1 MNEVSFR
8 DSILDSIDTIVT
20 ESSND
25 VLFSLLDTADKAMMI
40 MENCADTDDIWK
52 YSIWQE
58 ADGNAEQIDKDKHPF
73 KENSTLKT
81 ILMLPINLIKFIFK
95 TISQA
100 FSPQKTEEAS
110 KLQKIA
116 SAAPKVA
123 NKVAGWFINED
134 GEIRWPVWVTTAGGT
149 AITIDAIV
157 AKIRGK
163 DGLAVKFFNLIK
175 DWISSHFGKLH
186 KIAKRYNQNFP
197 DSVSCDLK
205 ADGDN
210 PSYETNLNIEQADK
224 YLKSC
229 GEIFNTLDDKIKA
242 IADAKDDSVK
252 NKLSKELRAAIGKN
266 LVLIPFVN
274 SKQTYTLDQITNFY
288 KTHSEL
294 LKQSFNQ
301 DTVSK
306 FTTSYSAA
314 IQSTKKDTDKK
325 TGAQNKEESFAGH
338 IDPEAVNSVNV
349 FMSAMSEVVI
359 FIKNLQDGTN
369 QINTV
374 IADILKAAG
383 VSDDSQITSV
393 EEKGTAEQPETE
405 IKKVEETPK
414 PEPAPETQEPAEQNV
429 ENTPAA
435 GEQTETPTDET
446 GSTEASSEPS
456 TETQSENSVITPEE
470 NKGYTSQQALD
481 YAKSK
486 GQYRNATTNEKGQVI
501 NSKGIAIQK
510 LDGFGPKKFMRHSDG
525 LWYLEYAADDDF
537 DIVDTHYTAYVEFYD
552 EETGDIVEE
561 AFVDEDNDV
570 CYVLEGGTYL
580 GGSTVKRIYTPKS
593 KFTVDVNDDPI
604 SIEDDKQL
612 EEKLA
617 SLDSAKDRTRTVKI
631 KPTAKGLTVD
641 YISTKVSNNKSVR
654 IDTGHRL
661 VITGAA
667 AVKKSNIMR
676 NKDNV
681 EKTSKQSKT
690 IRIGKLG
697 EEQKKSLK
705 PDRDKAVQ
713 ESYDASIDATVSS
726 WYNK

>member
-8 DSILDSIDTIVT
+8 NDILDEIDEVVT

-110 KLQKIA
+110 KLQRIA

-134 GEIRWPVWVTTAGGT
+134 GEIRWPVVITTASGG
-149 AITIDAIV
+149 ALTIDAIV
-157 AKIRGK
+157 QKIRGK
-163 DGLAVKFFNLIK
+163 DGLAAKFINFIR

-205 ADGDN
+205 NDGDN

-242 IADAKDDSVK
+242 IADAKDDSEK

-306 FTTSYSAA
+306 FTTSYSNA
-314 IQSTKKDTDKK
+314 IQSTKGADVG
-325 TGAQNKEESFAGH
+325 TGAQNKEKSFAGH
-338 IDPEAVNSVNV
+338 IGSDAVNSVNV

-383 VSDDSQITSV
+383 VNDDSQITNI

-405 IKKVEETPK
+405 IKKADVPVEPAVEEYEEVTITDGKTPDGFPNGYFTK
-414 PEPAPETQEPAEQNV
+414 GADGKYVAVDADTTQIDPNTKYYKKKETAPPADQVETAAAAPADQV
-429 ENTPAA
+429 ETGGAA
-435 GEQTETPTDET
+435 QSGNDVTPTAVET
-446 GSTEASSEPS
+446 G
-456 TETQSENSVITPEE
+456 ETVQNGVIATAKDIDVDKFIGDKKFNRGDNLTPEE
-470 NKGYTSQQALD
+470 ALSLMKKTGAYPNARIEKISGQQKPVIFTTGNKSLL
-481 YAKSK
+481 
-486 GQYRNATTNEKGQVI
+486 GQKRDLNGNIAAYLT
-501 NSKGIAIQK
+501 NSKDIKNLKIHQST
-510 LDGFGPKKFMRHSDG
+510 DGTIT
-525 LWYLEYAADDDF
+525 LEYA
-537 DIVDTHYTAYVEFYD
+537 VD
-552 EETGDIVEE
+552 
-561 AFVDEDNDV
+561 DEDD
-570 CYVLEGGTYL
+570 
-580 GGSTVKRIYTPKS
+580 TPIDPSVSAWYS
-593 KFTVDVNDDPI
+593 K
-604 SIEDDKQL
+604 
-612 EEKLA
+612 
-617 SLDSAKDRTRTVKI
+617 
-631 KPTAKGLTVD
+631 
-641 YISTKVSNNKSVR
+641 
-654 IDTGHRL
+654 
-661 VITGAA
+661 
-667 AVKKSNIMR
+667 
-676 NKDNV
+676 
-681 EKTSKQSKT
+681 
-690 IRIGKLG
+690 
-697 EEQKKSLK
+697 
-705 PDRDKAVQ
+705 
-713 ESYDASIDATVSS
+713 
-726 WYNK
+726 

>member
-40 MENCADTDDIWK
+40 MENCTDTDDIWK

-110 KLQKIA
+110 KLQQIA

-134 GEIRWPVWVTTAGGT
+134 GEIRWPVVITTAGGG
-149 AITIDAIV
+149 ALTIDAIV
-157 AKIRGK
+157 QKIRGK
-163 DGLAVKFFNLIK
+163 DGLAVKFFKLIK

-186 KIAKRYNQNFP
+186 KIAKKYNQNFP

-205 ADGDN
+205 NDGDN

-242 IADAKDDSVK
+242 IADAKDDSEK

-306 FTTSYSAA
+306 FTTSYSSA
-314 IQSTKKDTDKK
+314 IQSTNKGTDEQ
-325 TGAQNKEESFAGH
+325 TGAQKKEAAFAGH
-338 IDPEAVNSVNV
+338 IDTEAVNSVNV

-383 VSDDSQITSV
+383 VSDGSQITNI

-405 IKKVEETPK
+405 IKKVEETSK
-414 PEPAPETQEPAEQNV
+414 PEEAAEAPVEQKAD
-429 ENTPAA
+429 EALA
-435 GEQTETPTDET
+435 DGETPTGET
-446 GSTEASSEPS
+446 ESTEESPVQSSDENPAETTSDSSEPVVVADARAKDIM
-456 TETQSENSVITPEE
+456 TYIDGKKFKAGQTITPEE
-470 NKGYTSQQALD
+470 AIALLAQSKAAPNAKAVKIPTQANPVIYTSKN
-481 YAKSK
+481 KSLLGRK
-486 GQYRNATTNEKGQVI
+486 VGLNIGAFADGKVT
-501 NSKGIAIQK
+501 AIKQNT
-510 LDGFGPKKFMRHSDG
+510 DGTIV
-525 LWYLEYAADDDF
+525 LEYA
-537 DIVDTHYTAYVEFYD
+537 VED
-552 EETGDIVEE
+552 EEPI
-561 AFVDEDNDV
+561 
-570 CYVLEGGTYL
+570 
-580 GGSTVKRIYTPKS
+580 
-593 KFTVDVNDDPI
+593 DPVV
-604 SIEDDKQL
+604 
-612 EEKLA
+612 A
-617 SLDSAKDRTRTVKI
+617 
-631 KPTAKGLTVD
+631 
-641 YISTKVSNNKSVR
+641 
-654 IDTGHRL
+654 
-661 VITGAA
+661 
-667 AVKKSNIMR
+667 
-676 NKDNV
+676 
-681 EKTSKQSKT
+681 
-690 IRIGKLG
+690 
-697 EEQKKSLK
+697 
-705 PDRDKAVQ
+705 
-713 ESYDASIDATVSS
+713 S

>member
-40 MENCADTDDIWK
+40 MENCVDTDDIWK

-58 ADGNAEQIDKDKHPF
+58 ADGNSEQIDKDKHPF

-110 KLQKIA
+110 KLQQIA

-134 GEIRWPVWVTTAGGT
+134 GEIRWPVWVTTAGGG

-157 AKIRGK
+157 ARIRGK
-163 DGLAVKFFNLIK
+163 NGLAVKFFKLIK

-186 KIAKRYNQNFP
+186 KIAKKYNQNFP

-205 ADGDN
+205 NDGDN

-242 IADAKDDSVK
+242 IADAKDDSEK

-306 FTTSYSAA
+306 FTTSYSTA
-314 IQSTKKDTDKK
+314 IQSTNKGTDEQ
-325 TGAQNKEESFAGH
+325 TGAQKKEAAFAGH
-338 IDPEAVNSVNV
+338 IDTEAVNSVNV

-383 VSDDSQITSV
+383 VSDGSQITNI

-405 IKKVEETPK
+405 IKKAEETPK
-414 PEPAPETQEPAEQNV
+414 PEEAAEAPVEQKAD
-429 ENTPAA
+429 EALA
-435 GEQTETPTDET
+435 DGETPTGET
-446 GSTEASSEPS
+446 ESTEESPVQSSDENPAETTSDSSEPVVVADARAKDIM
-456 TETQSENSVITPEE
+456 TYIDGKKFKAGQTITPEE
-470 NKGYTSQQALD
+470 AIALLAQSKAAPNAKAVKIPTQANPVIYTSKN
-481 YAKSK
+481 KSLLGRK
-486 GQYRNATTNEKGQVI
+486 VGLNIGAFADGKVT
-501 NSKGIAIQK
+501 AIKQNT
-510 LDGFGPKKFMRHSDG
+510 DGTIV
-525 LWYLEYAADDDF
+525 LEYA
-537 DIVDTHYTAYVEFYD
+537 VED
-552 EETGDIVEE
+552 EEPI
-561 AFVDEDNDV
+561 
-570 CYVLEGGTYL
+570 
-580 GGSTVKRIYTPKS
+580 
-593 KFTVDVNDDPI
+593 DPVV
-604 SIEDDKQL
+604 
-612 EEKLA
+612 A
-617 SLDSAKDRTRTVKI
+617 
-631 KPTAKGLTVD
+631 
-641 YISTKVSNNKSVR
+641 
-654 IDTGHRL
+654 
-661 VITGAA
+661 
-667 AVKKSNIMR
+667 
-676 NKDNV
+676 
-681 EKTSKQSKT
+681 
-690 IRIGKLG
+690 
-697 EEQKKSLK
+697 
-705 PDRDKAVQ
+705 
-713 ESYDASIDATVSS
+713 S

>member
-110 KLQKIA
+110 KLQQIA

-134 GEIRWPVWVTTAGGT
+134 GEIRWPVVITTAGGG
-149 AITIDAIV
+149 ALTIDAIV
-157 AKIRGK
+157 QKIRGK
-163 DGLAVKFFNLIK
+163 DGLAVKFFKLIK

-186 KIAKRYNQNFP
+186 KIAKKYNQNFP

-205 ADGDN
+205 NDGDN

-242 IADAKDDSVK
+242 IADAKDDSEK

-306 FTTSYSAA
+306 FTSSYSTA
-314 IQSTKKDTDKK
+314 IQSTKGAKET
-325 TGAQNKEESFAGH
+325 TGAQNKESRFASN
-338 IDPEAVNSVNV
+338 IDTEAVNSVNV

-383 VSDDSQITSV
+383 VNNDSQITNI

-414 PEPAPETQEPAEQNV
+414 PEDAAPDAQEPVEPTPEGQTDTNTAETSAEERPEQSSD
-429 ENTPAA
+429 ENPVGT
-435 GEQTETPTDET
+435 TSD
-446 GSTEASSEPS
+446 SSEP
-456 TETQSENSVITPEE
+456 TSEDEAKPEAGAESSESKITPDSVLTAQQVYDLLRKEGKTYFWDVVDGELYYYPNDEE
-470 NKGYTSQQALD
+470 EIPVDHMRIWLKNGSFKFGKSLNGDEFKGRMLRLHDDGKWYFDKENASDTSSVPMIKKGEHITAEQAKAAMEALGINVTDYKVENGVLVNPSGTKINGKLNLVKKGKTLDDSEGNKI
-481 YAKSK
+481 
-486 GQYRNATTNEKGQVI
+486 R
-501 NSKGIAIQK
+501 AIQRNT
-510 LDGFGPKKFMRHSDG
+510 DDNTYSFV
-525 LWYLEYAADDDF
+525 EYA
-537 DIVDTHYTAYVEFYD
+537 VED
-552 EETGDIVEE
+552 EEPI
-561 AFVDEDNDV
+561 
-570 CYVLEGGTYL
+570 
-580 GGSTVKRIYTPKS
+580 
-593 KFTVDVNDDPI
+593 DPVV
-604 SIEDDKQL
+604 
-612 EEKLA
+612 A
-617 SLDSAKDRTRTVKI
+617 
-631 KPTAKGLTVD
+631 
-641 YISTKVSNNKSVR
+641 
-654 IDTGHRL
+654 
-661 VITGAA
+661 
-667 AVKKSNIMR
+667 
-676 NKDNV
+676 
-681 EKTSKQSKT
+681 
-690 IRIGKLG
+690 
-697 EEQKKSLK
+697 
-705 PDRDKAVQ
+705 
-713 ESYDASIDATVSS
+713 S

>member
-25 VLFSLLDTADKAMMI
+25 VLFSLLDTADKAVMI

-110 KLQKIA
+110 KLQQIA

-134 GEIRWPVWVTTAGGT
+134 GEIKWPVWVTTAGGG

-157 AKIRGK
+157 ARIRGK
-163 DGLAVKFFNLIK
+163 DGLAVKFFKLIK

-186 KIAKRYNQNFP
+186 KIAKKYNQNFP

-205 ADGDN
+205 NDGDN

-229 GEIFNTLDDKIKA
+229 GEIFNTLDDKIKS
-242 IADAKDDSVK
+242 IADAKDDSEK

-306 FTTSYSAA
+306 FTTSYSSA
-314 IQSTKKDTDKK
+314 IQSTNKGTDEQ
-325 TGAQNKEESFAGH
+325 TGAQKKEAAFAGH
-338 IDPEAVNSVNV
+338 IDTEAVNSVNV

-383 VSDDSQITSV
+383 VSDGSQITNI

-405 IKKVEETPK
+405 IKKVEETPT
-414 PEPAPETQEPAEQNV
+414 PEDAASETQEPAAETTSKDTNG
-429 ENTPAA
+429 EGSDNSTPQPEGQLNAD
-435 GEQTETPTDET
+435 GEPTETTTGETPTEPKIENYKKGEALTPDQVIEVLKALGANPGYSVSKTGVLLNKNGKAVGRSINLMGEGNNQISAKTADDET
-446 GSTEASSEPS
+446 VKVFNLKNG
-456 TETQSENSVITPEE
+456 
-470 NKGYTSQQALD
+470 K
-481 YAKSK
+481 
-486 GQYRNATTNEKGQVI
+486 
-501 NSKGIAIQK
+501 
-510 LDGFGPKKFMRHSDG
+510 
-525 LWYLEYAADDDF
+525 WYLEYA
-537 DIVDTHYTAYVEFYD
+537 VED
-552 EETGDIVEE
+552 EEPI
-561 AFVDEDNDV
+561 
-570 CYVLEGGTYL
+570 
-580 GGSTVKRIYTPKS
+580 
-593 KFTVDVNDDPI
+593 DPVV
-604 SIEDDKQL
+604 
-612 EEKLA
+612 A
-617 SLDSAKDRTRTVKI
+617 
-631 KPTAKGLTVD
+631 
-641 YISTKVSNNKSVR
+641 
-654 IDTGHRL
+654 
-661 VITGAA
+661 
-667 AVKKSNIMR
+667 
-676 NKDNV
+676 
-681 EKTSKQSKT
+681 
-690 IRIGKLG
+690 
-697 EEQKKSLK
+697 
-705 PDRDKAVQ
+705 
-713 ESYDASIDATVSS
+713 S